1 MALHDSESGLF
12 QCFSAQMPERR
23 THQCWTFNFKG
34 KKEAMPEH
42 IVNDIM
48 KGDRG
53 ETETSKELSS
63 SMKN

>member
-1 MALHDSESGLF
+1 ML
-12 QCFSAQMPERR
+12 
-23 THQCWTFNFKG
+23 
-34 KKEAMPEH
+34 EH

-48 KGDRG
+48 KGDRR

>member
-1 MALHDSESGLF
+1 
-12 QCFSAQMPERR
+12 
-23 THQCWTFNFKG
+23 
-34 KKEAMPEH
+34 MPEH

-63 SMKN
+63 SMKNWIICLS